1 MDLTPLSVDDI
12 RPYLDAEVPAVLERV
27 IARPSFAV
35 LMAYLYPNTP
45 VEKIASQM
53 RQVDSIK
60 EFQHRYI
67 SRAIRNIVRD
77 SIDELTHEG
86 LDDLDPNLGYLFISN
101 HRDIILDSGLLNV
114 LRYELG
120 YETTQIAIGDNL
132 LISPM
137 VSDLMKLNKSF
148 IVHRLPPRQEI
159 YAYSL
164 RLSQYIR
171 QTLTVDRSSVW
182 IAQRNGRTKDGR
194 DLTQA
199 GLMKMLSLSA
209 QSEDLGQAFAQL
221 NLVPLAI
228 SYEYEPC
235 DLLKAEEN
243 WHRKQEIPYSKDD
256 KLAIIRGIRAKKGRV
271 HLAAGKPISLHLSN
285 IPSGI
290 SRNEW
295 LRQLCQILD
304 QEIHRL
310 YWRWPIQ
317 YAAADFLHHAEQHAS
332 HYTAPDREKLLDYL
346 NRLAGQSNLPQA
358 DIKTELLQIY
368 AGMIPPLSA

>member
-1 MDLTPLSVDDI
+1 M
-12 RPYLDAEVPAVLERV
+12 LERV
-27 IARPSFAV
+27 IERPSFAV

-45 VEKIASQM
+45 VEEIATQM
-53 RQVDSIK
+53 RKVHTIK

-86 LDDLDPNLGYLFISN
+86 LEELDPNSGYLFLSN

-120 YETTQIAIGDNL
+120 HETTQIAIGDNL

-171 QTLTVDRSSVW
+171 QSLVEDHSSVW

-209 QSEDLGQAFAQL
+209 QSEDMGREFAQL
-221 NLVPLAI
+221 NLVPLSI

-235 DLLKAEEN
+235 DLLKAQEN
-243 WHRKQEIPYSKDD
+243 WHRKQDLPYSKDD
-256 KLAIIRGIRAKKGRV
+256 KLAIIRGIRANKGRV
-271 HLAAGKPISLHLSN
+271 HVAAGKPISPQLSK
-285 IPSGI
+285 IPAGT

-295 LRQLCQILD
+295 LRRLCQILD

-310 YWRWPIQ
+310 YRRWPIQ
-317 YAAADFLHHAEQHAS
+317 YAAADLLHQTDRYAS
-332 HYTAPDREKLLDYL
+332 HYSPQDMEKLHSYLDT
-346 NRLAGQSNLPQA
+346 LAGQSGLPKTE
-358 DIKTELLQIY
+358 IKAELLQIY